1 MLVFAKIL
9 AISLNDKKEAFHLD
23 RHIYCH
29 WWCML
34 VNAGLWMLFIS
45 HSTINNHIIVHSF
58 VGICLYFT
66 CICCKLFFFFFLS
79 VHTDWQSFLLMLLY
93 YYAIYMYSPLGF
105 SLNKTIKWIHVWNS
119 LFIVMNSIISWEY
132 VSFINVNT

>member
-23 RHIYCH
+23 RHIVIGDVC
-29 WWCML
+29 WWML
-34 VNAGLWMLFIS
+34 VCECFSSLIQPLTTILLYTVLWEYVCIS
-45 HSTINNHIIVHSF
+45 HVYVVSF
-58 VGICLYFT
+58 FV
-66 CICCKLFFFFFLS
+66 FFLS